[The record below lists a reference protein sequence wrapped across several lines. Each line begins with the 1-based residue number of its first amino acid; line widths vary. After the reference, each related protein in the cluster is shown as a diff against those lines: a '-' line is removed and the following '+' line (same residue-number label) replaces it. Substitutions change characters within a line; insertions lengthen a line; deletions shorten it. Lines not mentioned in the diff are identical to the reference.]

1 MVYDLVAT
9 EDALSKWR
17 SYDYFF
23 PGAIMWIGILVTII
37 NLIGNNRK
45 KKQKEKRKVQ
55 RRWRKRIK
63 SNRTGARF
71 HAWAPHP

>member
-37 NLIGNNRK
+37 NLIGNNRR
-45 KKQKEKRKVQ
+45 QPM
-55 RRWRKRIK
+55 
-63 SNRTGARF
+63 SSA
-71 HAWAPHP
+71 H